1 MIKRV
6 YHDLDNIE
14 RKTNSNHLLGVRGK
28 KKEKFEISWGE
39 KNRQAERE
47 GERERER
54 RRKKET

>member
-28 KKEKFEISWGE
+28 KKRNLEFLGGKKIG
-39 KNRQAERE
+39 KRR
-47 GERERER
+47 ERERER
-54 RRKKET
+54 EKE